1 MNLCLIGHNFRY
13 ELEKL
18 IRIFLPFEKIEF
30 FDKEIISDS
39 SALTVLYK
47 EQGVEYSKATLYFLD
62 KVFEKVMEIDIG
74 AKDLKKEQELK
85 LALCLYDCF
94 TEACDYIPQ
103 WGILTGVRP
112 AKLFSHLVK
121 EQGREL
127 TEKYFE
133 DYLKVSKK
141 KKRVALPLI
150 FFALDFVY
158 ALLCGCAFILLE
170 YYANDG
176 TPRAF
181 SFFGVLLGFVL
192 YYFTLGR
199 LVLAISERIAFVIRI
214 MLAYLALPFERV
226 FSLISAYLDK
236 AKQKRLLRQKK
247 KKAMDF
253 DKKKRA
259 ELALCA
265 SDAFLEFEKE

>member
-1 MNLCLIGHNFRY
+1 MEISQGSLAYMLLLSFLLGAVLGAIYDAVRIIRVFLTLGEDSKSKFALSAIR
-13 ELEKL
+13 KL
-18 IRIFLPFEKIEF
+18 KLPWL
-30 FDKEIISDS
+30 DKE
-39 SALTVLYK
+39 K
-47 EQGVEYSKATLYFLD
+47 
-62 KVFEKVMEIDIG
+62 
-74 AKDLKKEQELK
+74 
-85 LALCLYDCF
+85 
-94 TEACDYIPQ
+94 
-103 WGILTGVRP
+103 
-112 AKLFSHLVK
+112 
-121 EQGREL
+121 L
-127 TEKYFE
+127 TEK
-133 DYLKVSKK
+133 LTKK
-141 KKRVALPLI
+141 KKIVALPLI

-192 YYFTLGR
+192 YYFSLGR